1 MKISKQPL
9 AMHLSPRCGAK
20 CKRTKQPCK
29 APAMANG
36 RCRMH
41 GGKSPG
47 PPKNNKNSFK
57 NGRFTAK
64 AIAERKR
71 ICCLIKETNRIIEEI
86 NVTDNDKISLGNQKR
101 YL

>member
-1 MKISKQPL
+1 
-9 AMHLSPRCGAK
+9 MHLSPRCGAK
-20 CKRTKQPCK
+20 CKRTGLPCK
-29 APAMANG
+29 APAMLNG

-64 AIAERKR
+64 AIAERKQIR
-71 ICCLIKETNRIIEEI
+71 SLIKETNRMIDEI
-86 NVTDNDKISLGNQKR
+86 NVIGNDQICQGSQKR
-101 YL
+101 CL